1 MCEKTRILFFSTCAP
16 HPGPLPAR
24 GERERFFV
32 TFTQGGASLALG
44 YFLTPSNGAL

>member
-1 MCEKTRILFFSTCAP
+1 MDDLTFSIQVSP
-16 HPGPLPAR
+16 H
-24 GERERFFV
+24 RERDFFV